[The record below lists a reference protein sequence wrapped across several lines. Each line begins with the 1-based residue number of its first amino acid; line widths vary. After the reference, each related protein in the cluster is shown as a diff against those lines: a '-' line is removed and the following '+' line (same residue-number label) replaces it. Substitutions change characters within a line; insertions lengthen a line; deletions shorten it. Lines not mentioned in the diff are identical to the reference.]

1 MSAWLD
7 HGIHRYFGK
16 LFLGG
21 SLRVFP
27 EEISLSKVAGVKQI
41 SLHSVGEPHLIYRE
55 PEKKNKMSEE
65 RRAGSLRLSA
75 CSYLL
80 PFDCDSH
87 TGPPVLKTIPL
98 ASLILQLIFNT
109 QVYLIH
115 SIHLI
120 SITYVKAIIYIYIYV
135 YIYYIV
141 FIIYFQLVLF
151 LWRYLNKVFQ
161 IHSKYWEVLHMLK
174 YYG

>member
-1 MSAWLD
+1 M
-7 HGIHRYFGK
+7 
-16 LFLGG
+16 
-21 SLRVFP
+21 FP

-87 TGPPVLKTIPL
+87 TGPLVLKTIPL
-98 ASLILQLIFNT
+98 AFLILQLIFNI
-109 QVYLIH
+109 QVYLIY

-161 IHSKYWEVLHMLK
+161 IHSKY
-174 YYG
+174 